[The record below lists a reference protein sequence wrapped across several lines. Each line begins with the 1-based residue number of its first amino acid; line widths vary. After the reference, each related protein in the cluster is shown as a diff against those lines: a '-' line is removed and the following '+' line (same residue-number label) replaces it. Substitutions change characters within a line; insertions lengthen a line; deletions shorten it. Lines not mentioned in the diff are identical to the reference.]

1 MSIGFRPLRAGQE
14 EAVATFIRQI
24 PKELGLDVAP
34 AITGEILRQ
43 WQKDVHVMVADN
55 AGLLCG
61 VCVWFFTY
69 STWRGAKGAFI
80 SDIFVLGH
88 MRHRKIGEGLIK
100 ATARAAAKDGAT
112 FLRLDVTTS
121 TPKPRAFYEK
131 LGFVADEDDLNLF
144 LEPTEFNSFIAEK
157 TT

>member
-1 MSIGFRPLRAGQE
+1 MRAGQE

-24 PKELGLDVAP
+24 PRELGLEVTP
-34 AITGEILRQ
+34 AISGETLRQ

-61 VCVWFFTY
+61 VCVWFYTY

-88 MRHRKIGEGLIK
+88 MRGRKIGEGLMK
-100 ATARAAAKDGAT
+100 AVARAAAKESAT
-112 FLRLDVTTS
+112 FLRLDVTTA
-121 TPKPRAFYEK
+121 TPKPRTFYEK

-144 LEPTEFNSFIAEK
+144 LEPLEFKTFVMEKNS
-157 TT
+157 